1 MLEQGLKALDVEMGK
16 REKEVL
22 EIELKYNLN
31 PNKKQEQIS
40 KEKLSQSGL
49 LA

>member
-1 MLEQGLKALDVEMGK
+1 MLEQALKALDAEMAK
-16 REKEVL
+16 REKQVL

-31 PNKKQEQIS
+31 PNKSGQQKGG
-40 KEKLSQSGL
+40 QSANNTGV

>member
-1 MLEQGLKALDVEMGK
+1 LKQNVAMLEQALKALDAEMAK

-31 PNKKQEQIS
+31 PNKNT
-40 KEKLSQSGL
+40 
-49 LA
+49 